1 MTIHRSQPVSASHS
15 MPGDFVRLVSARGA
29 SYPQAA
35 ALGPAIVLLADGMFG
50 KIDRQDGRTVLVP
63 DARIPALFREIG
75 PMTLSESVVIERVS
89 VDHEHE
95 KAIMGLQFLRQVSD
109 VARQRAT
116 GPDGTVQ
123 RGVMQAMLGDAAG
136 SDLRRIADELQA
148 AGIQVVEKKVVRTT
162 EENVVF
168 LTRDPEAVRSG
179 RIPQDTMQFESEP
192 KASNSVTFEVY
203 DALRTRELLLA
214 THPVREVQPQMGEP
228 VAAAEPIP
236 AAHAN
241 IMNLLGI
248 EGMLTPQDVGLDP
261 GITDDLGGDPDEDQ
275 EQPGMR

>member
-63 DARIPALFREIG
+63 DARIPALFREVG

-95 KAIMGLQFLRQVSD
+95 KAIMGLQYLRQVSD

-123 RGVMQAMLGDAAG
+123 RGVMQAMLGEAAG

-168 LTRDPEAVRSG
+168 LTRDPEAVRAG

-192 KASNSVTFEVY
+192 KASTSETIEVF
-203 DALRTRELLLA
+203 DASRTRELLLA
-214 THPVREVQPQMGEP
+214 TQPVREVQPQMGEP
-228 VAAAEPIP
+228 VPAAEPIP

-261 GITDDLGGDPDEDQ
+261 GITDELENPDEDQ
-275 EQPGMR
+275 DRPGMR

>member
-1 MTIHRSQPVSASHS
+1 MTIHRSQPVSASLS

-35 ALGPAIVLLADGMFG
+35 ALGPAIVLLADGMFV

-63 DARIPALFREIG
+63 DARIPALFREVG

-95 KAIMGLQFLRQVSD
+95 KAIMGLQYLRQVSD

-123 RGVMQAMLGDAAG
+123 RGVMQAMLGEAAG

-148 AGIQVVEKKVVRTT
+148 AGIQVVEKKVVRTA

-168 LTRDPEAVRSG
+168 LTRDPEAVRAG

-192 KASNSVTFEVY
+192 KASTSETIEVF
-203 DALRTRELLLA
+203 DASRTRELLLA
-214 THPVREVQPQMGEP
+214 TQPVREVQPQMGEP
-228 VAAAEPIP
+228 VPAAEPIP

-261 GITDDLGGDPDEDQ
+261 GITDELENPDEDQ
-275 EQPGMR
+275 DRPGMR